1 MQSTLEILPQLGLR
15 RPYREQRLYV
25 DEKYA
30 LIILTLGEQLYM
42 EHDIVW
48 MPMQEVLQLG
58 LSLSCYAPTEH
69 ATKVTR

>member
-30 LIILTLGEQLYM
+30 LIILTLGGKLYM

-48 MPMQEVLQLG
+48 MPMQEVLQL
-58 LSLSCYAPTEH
+58 P
-69 ATKVTR
+69 